1 MVRIRLGAGANA
13 ARLRPEDWDEMLAPL
28 GLLADA
34 ARVLP
39 PQTWQI
45 LEFDHPTR
53 EMGEPVSIRTEPQPE
68 QEADV
73 LPNVVRPEEP
83 LEMPTRTTGTVRGV
97 MVPHAIGGD
106 EVEAIADG
114 REQTTVN
121 DGTRVAREKKPPS
134 IFDDETQGSGHE
146 QTGHEQTGHEQTGHE
161 Q

>member
-1 MVRIRLGAGANA
+1 M
-13 ARLRPEDWDEMLAPL
+13 
-28 GLLADA
+28 
-34 ARVLP
+34 
-39 PQTWQI
+39 
-45 LEFDHPTR
+45 
-53 EMGEPVSIRTEPQPE
+53 
-68 QEADV
+68 
-73 LPNVVRPEEP
+73 
-83 LEMPTRTTGTVRGV
+83 